1 MNPLLFWLFAFLM
14 LAFGVSVVVN
24 RNPVAS
30 ALSLVV
36 TFLCLAV
43 LYVGLDA
50 YLLGSIQVVVY
61 AGAVM
66 VLFLFIIMLLD
77 LGAEERRK
85 FNVVGLAGGAL
96 VALAFAAQIVGVL
109 GRFPRGDQP
118 FPALKLPPGESL
130 NDLQKVGE
138 ALFSAHTLPFQIVGV
153 LILVATV
160 GVIVISKRELN

>member
-1 MNPLLFWLFAFLM
+1 MNPILFWLFAVLM
-14 LAFGVSVVVN
+14 LGFGIAVVAN

-36 TFLCLAV
+36 SFFCLAA

-50 YLLGSIQVVVY
+50 YFLASIQVVVY
-61 AGAVM
+61 SGAVM

-77 LGAEERRK
+77 LKAEDRRK
-85 FNVVGLAGGAL
+85 FNKIAVCGGAIVSL
-96 VALAFAAQIVGVL
+96 GFASQLLGVL
-109 GRFPRGDQP
+109 GSHPRGDQP
-118 FPALKLPPGESL
+118 FPELKLPPGEAL

-138 ALFSAHTLPFQIVGV
+138 TLFSNHILPFQVIGV

-160 GVIVISKRELN
+160 GVIVISKRELK

>member
-24 RNPVAS
+24 RSPVAS

-36 TFLCLAV
+36 SFLCLAA

-50 YLLGSIQVVVY
+50 YLIGSIQVVVY

-77 LGAEERRK
+77 LKAEQRRK
-85 FNVVGLAGGAL
+85 INKIAFVGGRWTVEDQAG
-96 VALAFAAQIVGVL
+96 
-109 GRFPRGDQP
+109 
-118 FPALKLPPGESL
+118 S
-130 NDLQKVGE
+130 
-138 ALFSAHTLPFQIVGV
+138 
-153 LILVATV
+153 
-160 GVIVISKRELN
+160 SKRSI

>member
-1 MNPLLFWLFAFLM
+1 MNPLLFGLFAFLM

-36 TFLCLAV
+36 SFLCLAA

-50 YLLGSIQVVVY
+50 YLIGSVQVVVY

-77 LGAEERRK
+77 LKVEQRRK
-85 FNVVGLAGGAL
+85 FNLLAVGGGAL
-96 VALAFAAQIVGVL
+96 VALAFAAQVVGVL
-109 GRFPRGDQP
+109 G
-118 FPALKLPPGESL
+118 
-130 NDLQKVGE
+130 
-138 ALFSAHTLPFQIVGV
+138 
-153 LILVATV
+153 
-160 GVIVISKRELN
+160 

>member
-1 MNPLLFWLFAFLM
+1 MNPLLFGLFAFLM

-36 TFLCLAV
+36 SFLCLAA

-50 YLLGSIQVVVY
+50 YLIASVQVVVY

-77 LGAEERRK
+77 LKAEQRRK
-85 FNVVGLAGGAL
+85 FNKLAVGGGAL
-96 VALAFAAQIVGVL
+96 VALAFAAQVAGVL
-109 GRFPRGDQP
+109 SKFPKGNQP
-118 FPALKLPPGESL
+118 FPALKLPPGETL
-130 NDLQKVGE
+130 NDIQKVGDT
-138 ALFSAHTLPFQIVGV
+138 LFSQHTLALQIVGV
-153 LILVATV
+153 LLLVATI
-160 GVIVISKRELN
+160 GVIVISKRELK